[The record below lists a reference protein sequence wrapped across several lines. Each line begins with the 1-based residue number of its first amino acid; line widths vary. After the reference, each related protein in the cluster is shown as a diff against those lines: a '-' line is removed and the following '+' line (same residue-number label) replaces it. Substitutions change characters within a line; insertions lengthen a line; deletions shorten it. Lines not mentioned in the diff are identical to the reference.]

1 MQVAASLVFEPTDWA
16 TWLTLGVGLA
26 VTVVVFVLLSRYKR
40 RLFLVRAANED
51 LPWDKLLGYLQSRHR
66 GLVGRETT
74 VNEDMPPEQFLA
86 MMLMPQL
93 GASGPRHVDLSPGE
107 RKFHE
112 TGGTERRASRRRWG
126 NPTEV
131 LLDSPR
137 SGNCLRGLVINRSG
151 TGLAIFVNEEFQ
163 PGATVK
169 IRASE
174 APASIPSVEVSVKY
188 CRKTRRNFILGC
200 AASQEFPWNIR
211 GWFG

>member
-1 MQVAASLVFEPTDWA
+1 MQLAASLVLDLTTWA
-16 TWLTLGVGLA
+16 TWLTLGVGLG

-40 RLFLVRAANED
+40 RLFLIRAANED
-51 LPWDKLLGYLQSRHR
+51 LPWDKLLAHLCSRSR
-66 GLVGRETT
+66 VLAGTGIAVDE
-74 VNEDMPPEQFLA
+74 EMPPEKFLA

-93 GASGPRHVDLSPGE
+93 GTPGPRHMDLSPGE
-107 RKFHE
+107 RQFHE
-112 TGGTERRASRRRWG
+112 KGGTERRASRRRWG

-137 SGNCLRGLVINRSG
+137 SGNRLRGLVINRSG

-163 PGATVK
+163 PGTTVK

-174 APASIPSVEVSVKY
+174 APASIPSVDVTVKY

-200 AASQEFPWNIR
+200 AASEEFPWNIR

>member
-1 MQVAASLVFEPTDWA
+1 MPVATDLVFDLTDWA

-40 RLFLVRAANED
+40 RLFLIRAANED
-51 LPWDKLLGYLQSRHR
+51 LPWDKLLTHLLSRHR
-66 GLVGRETT
+66 AVVGSEGT
-74 VNEDMPPEQFLA
+74 VDEGMPPEQFLA

-107 RKFHE
+107 RQFHE
-112 TGGTERRASRRRWG
+112 KGGTERRASRRRWG

-137 SGNCLRGLVINRSG
+137 SGNRLRGLVINRSG
-151 TGLAIFVNEEFQ
+151 RGLAVFVNEEFQ
-163 PGATVK
+163 PGTMVK

-174 APASIPSVEVSVKY
+174 APASIPSVEVTVKY
-188 CRKTRRNFILGC
+188 CRKTLRNFILGC